1 MELLKGLNF
10 CDLKICEE
18 FLKERSD
25 YMVLLELYKSNE
37 LHREALQLL
46 NQLVEKSKYEMENTD
61 FNKKFNPQMIIEY
74 LRVQFIFPLLV
85 FNWYSLSHKQSYE
98 KYLVSAEILY
108 ALFHGV
114 LFILI
119 TASAS

>member
-1 MELLKGLNF
+1 MRRIFEGVEWLYG
-10 CDLKICEE
+10 I
-18 FLKERSD
+18 
-25 YMVLLELYKSNE
+25 MVLLELYKSNE
-37 LHREALQLL
+37 MHREALQLL
-46 NQLVEKSKYEMENTD
+46 NQLVEKSKSEMENTD
-61 FNKKFNPQMIIEY
+61 FNKKFSPHMIIEY

-85 FNWYSLSHKQSYE
+85 FNWYCLSHKQSYE
-98 KYLVSAEILY
+98 KYLVSAEILF

>member
-61 FNKKFNPQMIIEY
+61 FNKKFSPHMIIEY

-85 FNWYSLSHKQSYE
+85 FNWYCLSHKQSYE
-98 KYLVSAEILY
+98 KYPVSAEILY
-108 ALFHGV
+108 ALFLGV
-114 LFILI
+114 IVFYL
-119 TASAS
+119 S